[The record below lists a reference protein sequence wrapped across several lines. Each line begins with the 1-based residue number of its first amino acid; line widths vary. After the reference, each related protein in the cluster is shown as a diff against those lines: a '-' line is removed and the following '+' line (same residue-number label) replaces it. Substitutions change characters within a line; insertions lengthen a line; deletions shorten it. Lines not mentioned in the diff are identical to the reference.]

1 MGSSAARRGDVSS
14 LPAVDCDAGCVMT
27 FRIAGIAG
35 VLICTACAS
44 TPFVSSWRAPNA
56 EPLQIAGAKVA
67 AVAMMNQVASRRA
80 AEDAIARELTARGA
94 VGSRCTRST
103 RTRARATSLRRVL
116 RLSAKGSPA
125 SGGSVQSAPSMRS
138 SRHQRTGSPDTRCT
152 GAATTVRMGDAMVWR
167 GGSHE
172 HGRVGRDARLFA
184 ASELL
189 VWGGQSTTTNPS
201 SVDRLVR
208 DTAEK
213 VTKELERQGLLAAP
227 KR

>member
-1 MGSSAARRGDVSS
+1 MKS
-14 LPAVDCDAGCVMT
+14 
-27 FRIAGIAG
+27 RIVGLAG
-35 VLICTACAS
+35 VLVFSACAS
-44 TPFVSSWRAPNA
+44 TPFVSSWRAPDA
-56 EPLQIAGAKVA
+56 EPLQIVGAKVA

-94 VGSRCTRST
+94 VGVPMYTIYPNESPSDEPA
-103 RTRARATSLRRVL
+103 ARAALEREGFTGLVVFRPVSTEHEIVSTPTYWGPGYSMYWGGYYGYGWGMPWYGAEVHTNTVVSVETLVYSLR
-116 RLSAKGSPA
+116 
-125 SGGSVQSAPSMRS
+125 QNM
-138 SRHQRTGSPDTRCT
+138 
-152 GAATTVRMGDAMVWR
+152 
-167 GGSHE
+167 
-172 HGRVGRDARLFA
+172 
-184 ASELL
+184 L